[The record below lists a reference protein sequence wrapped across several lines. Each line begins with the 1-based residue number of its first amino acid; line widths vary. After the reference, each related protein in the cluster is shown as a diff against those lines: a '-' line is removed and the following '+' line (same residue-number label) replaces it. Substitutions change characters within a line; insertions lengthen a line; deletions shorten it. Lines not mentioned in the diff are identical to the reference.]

1 LDLEDGVRPILTFVW
16 TSILA
21 AALAAGSA
29 AAAAGCDNFFGQ
41 RCRVPLSTGV
51 HMSYFEIGPRSG
63 ETLIFL
69 HTDTTSA
76 LDWAWTAQALARLDP
91 TLRLITLDQR
101 GAGSSELPA
110 TEECWSRPNLCMTR
124 GKLAADVLA
133 FMDARGIAKATLVG
147 HAMGASVA
155 RRIALEHPER
165 VTRLILSGVGIA
177 APKEPPAAAGP
188 AAAPRRPPP
197 YGDMR
202 LLGWQQMVEAKGVR
216 WPEGAL
222 HMRPLDIDPDAVR
235 NIAEHWDISAVAPA
249 AVVQAIA
256 AQTALESLAT
266 WERLD
271 STPVPAEPRDPF
283 ERLSVPVLSL
293 WGSEDAGLDRASQER
308 LIAKLREAVAAHP
321 GMTFHWKQYGVR
333 PPPPSGDKHQADD
346 IGHNLSWEAPAE
358 LAADVDR
365 YVRTGAPTADLYH
378 TDFPRDIHRIVVE
391 PGKANVVSSVSP

>member
-1 LDLEDGVRPILTFVW
+1 
-16 TSILA
+16 
-21 AALAAGSA
+21 
-29 AAAAGCDNFFGQ
+29 
-41 RCRVPLSTGV
+41 
-51 HMSYFEIGPRSG
+51 MSYFEIGPPSG

-76 LDWAWTAQALARLDP
+76 VDWAWTGAALARLDP
-91 TLRLITLDQR
+91 ALRLIALDQR

-110 TEECWSRPNLCMTR
+110 TEECWNHPNLCMTR
-124 GKLAADVLA
+124 SELAADVLA
-133 FMDARGIAKATLVG
+133 FMDVRRIAKATLVG

-165 VTRLILSGVGIA
+165 VTRLILSGVGVA
-177 APKEPPAAAGP
+177 APKEPRAAAGSASSP
-188 AAAPRRPPP
+188 PRPPP

-202 LLGWQQMVEAKGVR
+202 LLGWQQMAAAKGVR

-235 NIAEHWDISAVAPA
+235 NISEHWDISAIALPS
-249 AVVQAIA
+249 VVRSIA

-266 WERLD
+266 WQRLD
-271 STPVPAEPRDPF
+271 STPIPAELEDPF
-283 ERLSVPVLSL
+283 DRLSTPTLSL

-308 LIAKLREAVAAHP
+308 LIAKLREAVRAHA
-321 GMTFHWKQYGVR
+321 GMTFYWKQYGLR
-333 PPPPSGDKHQADD
+333 PPPPSGDKHEADD

-358 LAADVDR
+358 LAADIDR
-365 YVRTGAPTADLYH
+365 YVRTGAPTPDLYH

-391 PGKANVVSSVSP
+391 PGKANIVSSEAH